1 MMSHDNLIAAAR
13 SVHAVMPPTPQYR
26 WPLLEA
32 LIAPKPDGLGD
43 GPPRA
48 QRPPRGEIG
57 ACDDQGASV
66 TELWVK
72 HENHTPVGAFKIR
85 GGIVFFERLLAR
97 GERPAGVVSATR
109 GNHGQSIGFAARRHG
124 IPALIVVPRGNSRE
138 KNAAMRAQGVELVE
152 HGDDFQEAREHAQGL
167 AAARG
172 WLMVP
177 SFHPDLVAGVASYAL
192 ELFAAQP
199 ALDTVYV
206 PIGLG
211 SGACGLIA
219 ARDALGLSTEI
230 VGVVS
235 TGAPAYALSLERGE
249 AVSHAVTTAL
259 ADGMACRTP
268 EPDALAILQRG
279 LARTV
284 MVSDEQIADA
294 MRRLY
299 ECTHQAAEGAGA
311 AALAAALVEAPRLAG
326 RRTAV
331 VLSGA
336 NVDRSVFSEVLGEA

>member
-1 MMSHDNLIAAAR
+1 MDAPFLSHDELQSAAR
-13 SVHAVMPPTPQYR
+13 LVHAVLPPTPQYR

-32 LIAPKPDGLGD
+32 LIAPRPDD
-43 GPPRA
+43 G
-48 QRPPRGEIG
+48 
-57 ACDDQGASV
+57 

-85 GGIVFFERLLAR
+85 GGLVYFERLLAS
-97 GERPAGVVSATR
+97 GAKPAGVVSATR

-138 KNAAMRAQGVELVE
+138 KNAAMRALGVELIE
-152 HGDDFQEAREHAQGL
+152 HGDDFQAAREHAQGL
-167 AAARG
+167 AAERG

-177 SFHPDLVAGVASYAL
+177 SFHRDLVAGVASYAL
-192 ELFAAQP
+192 ELFGGAP

-211 SGACGLIA
+211 SGASGLIA

-235 TGAPAYALSLERGE
+235 DGAPAYALSLARGE
-249 AVSHAVTTAL
+249 PVSHAVTTTL

-268 EPDALAILQRG
+268 EPEALAILQKG
-279 LARTV
+279 LARV
-284 MVSDEQIADA
+284 VLVSDAQVAEA

-299 ECTHQAAEGAGA
+299 ECTHQVAEGAGA
-311 AALAAALVEAPRLAG
+311 AALAAALVERAQLAG
-326 RRTAV
+326 RRTAI
-331 VLSGA
+331 VLSGG
-336 NVDRSVFSEVLGEA
+336 NIDREVYADVLAGA